1 MQWIRT
7 AAALA
12 VVGVAS
18 IGIGVAIGR
27 PEVGVEGA
35 YFTRATGAPRYSS
48 VLRVFHRK
56 GMDLFSPQDG
66 NLWIGA
72 GLACCL
78 AALVLLAL
86 SVKSR
91 RAAAVD

>member
-1 MQWIRT
+1 M
-7 AAALA
+7 LA
-12 VVGVAS
+12 IIGVGLILVGV
-18 IGIGVAIGR
+18 VVGR

-48 VLRVFHRK
+48 AFRQTGTAL
-56 GMDLFSPQDG
+56 LSPQDG

-78 AALVLLAL
+78 VAVVLIAL
-86 SVKSR
+86 SLRAR
-91 RAAAVD
+91 RTVVTD